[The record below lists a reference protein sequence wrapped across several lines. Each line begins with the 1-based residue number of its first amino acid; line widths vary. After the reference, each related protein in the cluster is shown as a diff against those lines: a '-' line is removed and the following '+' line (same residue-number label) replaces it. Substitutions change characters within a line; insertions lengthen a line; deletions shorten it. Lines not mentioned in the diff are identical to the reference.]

1 MTAKEYLQQA
11 RHLEQ
16 VMQCDRKAMEDL
28 AVLTTC
34 IPALDYSRVKV
45 TSSGLASNA
54 NFTYLV
60 EKRIELEGKIRRSL
74 EESLRLKLE
83 IRSQLEKVFPLEQR
97 LVLEYRYLQAL
108 KWEEIQE
115 KLGVSRPTANRLH
128 GLALLKI
135 SVPS

>member
-115 KLGVSRPTANRLH
+115 KLGVSKRSAHRLH
-128 GLALLKI
+128 GLALQKI
-135 SVPS
+135 SVQ